1 MAKKRI
7 LTTPDLSNRN
17 IFFNDT
23 SDTSPDV
30 FRITQFPS
38 TLTAGKNIIKLQGNP
53 SNLNVGSVL
62 QISIVDSNNDPIYNE
77 IINYLEDDGSR
88 VIVIYIYP
96 DTSEGD
102 AVVILGTELAKL
114 NNQDV
119 PSKFIG
125 QINTIWSKTVSV
137 SPSSVNQEEII
148 FTQDPTIIIEEQIG
162 VQLDRSYTG
171 GSQVAT
177 YNTGTVR
184 YINRNDNSKLLLT
197 GGKFNSDMKGGT
209 LTVTSPVNPVPIPNV
224 IPPTTPIYTS
234 KITKVLN
241 DTTLTLESPYV
252 FLTSQSLSQQV
263 YNNFDDSA
271 FSIQYNVTPNYTVT
285 QNSQSFALMQVNNLD
300 PDTGDV
306 SRLKL
311 YGKND
316 GSFGDYELL
325 NDIDLTPTEIFVDAT
340 GSVLPDVSVGF
351 LTSQSI
357 IDTYWES
364 KTFLNNIETSGPL
377 LVWST
382 SSLMD
387 AVIISSSTDI
397 SRFNN
402 VHVFK
407 TKDFLQ
413 GVFVENSEYKISF
426 DAIGTQLIPGQD
438 SKISIYLSGS
448 SFNYDGT
455 DILNLELPIKL
466 GKKIGEVKTTATNKR
481 YDDINFS
488 FSADQNGLASL
499 LFVIENGQWQLSNIQ
514 TLSDSEFGFTENYTR
529 LRTLIPVEHKSDN
542 QINFKLEYYNAAGN
556 KSKHISF
563 VNYKSFKGG
572 NRYIDGGFS
581 LLTGSLFVANTLD
594 SGIDISGLKDTGFI
608 RSLPYSGFNQAT
620 SSTGAAGFLIYSGS
634 ALPNQSETSYG
645 GVGLELVADEN
656 NYFRFRT
663 SGSDGK
669 SELDIRTETIVMS
682 GSSVSINT
690 PTFFFGEASSQFISG
705 ANGQMEISSSG
716 YHIQPS
722 GDITASR
729 ILIEGGTIT
738 DNVTILGSVSAN
750 SILTPA
756 TIGGSPSNATNAS
769 SSISDQGLA
778 IFKSASIGG
787 FVVNTEEIRSAD
799 QELRLK
805 SGGQITAS
813 RVLLEGGT
821 ITDGVTILGSVTA
834 NSIRTPATIDGSPS
848 TDSNAS
854 SSISAT
860 GLATFK
866 SASIA
871 GFVVNENEIRS
882 ADSSLRLKATGQV
895 TASTLQLIDGNFDG
909 QSVGKISGSALVM
922 EVPTFFFGSTAQFV
936 SGSDGN
942 IEISSSNFHL
952 SSSGDVKLSGNVTA
966 TSGDIGGFEINNNS
980 ISSTN
985 NNLILSSSGQIT
997 GSKFLMA
1004 GGRITDSVTI
1014 EGTVA
1019 ANSILTPATI
1029 GGSPSTAANASSS
1042 ISDQGLAIFKSASI
1056 GGFVVNTEEIRS
1068 ADLHQMQK

>member
-7 LTTPDLSNRN
+7 LNNPDLSNRN

-62 QISIVDSNNDPIYNE
+62 EISIIDSNNDPIYNE

-96 DTSEGD
+96 DTPEGD
-102 AVVILGTELAKL
+102 AVVILGTELARL

-125 QINTIWSKTVSV
+125 QINTVWSKTVSV
-137 SPSSVNQEEII
+137 SPSSVNNEEII
-148 FTQDPTIIIEEQIG
+148 FTKDPNIIIEEQIG

-184 YINRNDNSKLLLT
+184 YINRNNNSKLLLT
-197 GGKFNSDMKGGT
+197 GGKFNSDMNGGT
-209 LTVTSPVNPVPIPNV
+209 LTVTSPVNPLPIPNV
-224 IPPTTPIYTS
+224 IPTTTPIYTS

-241 DTTLTLESPYV
+241 DTTLTLESPYI

-263 YNNFDDSA
+263 YNNFDDST
-271 FSIQYNVTPNYTVT
+271 FSIEYNVTPNYTVT
-285 QNSQSFALMQVNNLD
+285 QNSQSFALMQVKNLD

-364 KTFLNNIETSGPL
+364 KTFLNNIETTGPL

-387 AVIISSSTDI
+387 AVIISSSDDI
-397 SRFNN
+397 SRFND

-488 FSADQNGLASL
+488 FLADQNGLASL

-542 QINFKLEYYNAAGN
+542 QINFKLEYYNAAGD
-556 KSKHISF
+556 KSKNISF
-563 VNYKSFKGG
+563 VNYKSFTGG

-620 SSTGAAGFLIYSGS
+620 SSTGAAGFFSSLLPGLVKIGRSKQFRCSEPLIYRK
-634 ALPNQSETSYG
+634 AN
-645 GVGLELVADEN
+645 
-656 NYFRFRT
+656 RT
-663 SGSDGK
+663 
-669 SELDIRTETIVMS
+669 I
-682 GSSVSINT
+682 
-690 PTFFFGEASSQFISG
+690 
-705 ANGQMEISSSG
+705 
-716 YHIQPS
+716 
-722 GDITASR
+722 
-729 ILIEGGTIT
+729 
-738 DNVTILGSVSAN
+738 
-750 SILTPA
+750 
-756 TIGGSPSNATNAS
+756 
-769 SSISDQGLA
+769 
-778 IFKSASIGG
+778 
-787 FVVNTEEIRSAD
+787 
-799 QELRLK
+799 
-805 SGGQITAS
+805 
-813 RVLLEGGT
+813 
-821 ITDGVTILGSVTA
+821 
-834 NSIRTPATIDGSPS
+834 
-848 TDSNAS
+848 
-854 SSISAT
+854 
-860 GLATFK
+860 
-866 SASIA
+866 
-871 GFVVNENEIRS
+871 
-882 ADSSLRLKATGQV
+882 
-895 TASTLQLIDGNFDG
+895 
-909 QSVGKISGSALVM
+909 
-922 EVPTFFFGSTAQFV
+922 
-936 SGSDGN
+936 
-942 IEISSSNFHL
+942 
-952 SSSGDVKLSGNVTA
+952 
-966 TSGDIGGFEINNNS
+966 
-980 ISSTN
+980 
-985 NNLILSSSGQIT
+985 
-997 GSKFLMA
+997 
-1004 GGRITDSVTI
+1004 
-1014 EGTVA
+1014 
-1019 ANSILTPATI
+1019 
-1029 GGSPSTAANASSS
+1029 
-1042 ISDQGLAIFKSASI
+1042 
-1056 GGFVVNTEEIRS
+1056 
-1068 ADLHQMQK
+1068 